1 MGKEREKGSSNHTHT
16 IHSIHIQ
23 PQGQGGVYTTNTNE
37 RKTRNTKTRTQ
48 TDRKERMSL
57 MTLFAGPTTMHPT
70 HLDRSLHDLMF
81 APTSCRS
88 RCGSG
93 SLARRAG
100 GGARMDVIEHSDKYD
115 LVVDAPGLTPA
126 DIHVK
131 LEDGVLSIE
140 GKHEVH
146 ETKEDSGGTVI
157 YSERRRS
164 SFSRRFALPDDADE
178 SSIHAKQKDGVVT
191 ISISMMATLHM
202 PMLEDE
208 ACISLI
214 DRFRT
219 LHSGTLLMKPTN
231 QYKTTPYDMDIVH
244 TKHESMMQTL

>member
-115 LVVDAPGLTPA
+115 LVVDALQGQ
-126 DIHVK
+126 
-131 LEDGVLSIE
+131 
-140 GKHEVH
+140 
-146 ETKEDSGGTVI
+146 
-157 YSERRRS
+157 ERLRS
-164 SFSRRFALPDDADE
+164 
-178 SSIHAKQKDGVVT
+178 
-191 ISISMMATLHM
+191 SMMATLHM

>member
-1 MGKEREKGSSNHTHT
+1 M
-16 IHSIHIQ
+16 
-23 PQGQGGVYTTNTNE
+23 GGVYTTNTNE

-70 HLDRSLHDLMF
+70 HLDRSLHDLCSRRHRV
-81 APTSCRS
+81 AVDVAVDLWLDELVVAREWTSS
-88 RCGSG
+88 NIATSTT
-93 SLARRAG
+93 S
-100 GGARMDVIEHSDKYD
+100 
-115 LVVDAPGLTPA
+115 VDAPGLTPA

-131 LEDGVLSIE
+131 LEDGVLSVE

-146 ETKEDSGGTVI
+146 ETKEDSGGKVI

-191 ISISMMATLHM
+191 ISIGKAAPSAPRIRHIPVSSFADGADAAPSPSREDTGAAAQHDGTQRMR
-202 PMLEDE
+202 MLEE
-208 ACISLI
+208 AGDVS
-214 DRFRT
+214 
-219 LHSGTLLMKPTN
+219 
-231 QYKTTPYDMDIVH
+231 V
-244 TKHESMMQTL
+244 

>member
-140 GKHEVH
+140 G
-146 ETKEDSGGTVI
+146 
-157 YSERRRS
+157 
-164 SFSRRFALPDDADE
+164 FALPDDADE

-191 ISISMMATLHM
+191 ISIGKAAPSAPRVRHI
-202 PMLEDE
+202 PVS
-208 ACISLI
+208 SLA
-214 DRFRT
+214 DG
-219 LHSGTLLMKPTN
+219 SGVPPSPHADAAGAAGPGE
-231 QYKTTPYDMDIVH
+231 TPQQHDGDTGH
-244 TKHESMMQTL
+244 ADA

>member
-1 MGKEREKGSSNHTHT
+1 MGTKE
-16 IHSIHIQ
+16 
-23 PQGQGGVYTTNTNE
+23 E
-37 RKTRNTKTRTQ
+37 RKAAANTRLRNREDTKSLS
-48 TDRKERMSL
+48 DKEEYKHKPTKEEEGTEDSEKTKRMSL
-57 MTLFAGPTTMHPT
+57 MTLFAGPTQPT

-93 SLARRAG
+93 SLARRAC
-100 GGARMDVIEHSDKYD
+100 GGARMDIIEHSDKYE

-146 ETKEDSGGTVI
+146 ETKEDSGGKVI

-191 ISISMMATLHM
+191 ISIGKAAPSAPRVRHIPVSSLADGACASPSPGAGAAAAPAQHD
-202 PMLEDE
+202 ED
-208 ACISLI
+208 A
-214 DRFRT
+214 
-219 LHSGTLLMKPTN
+219 
-231 QYKTTPYDMDIVH
+231 
-244 TKHESMMQTL
+244 

>member
-93 SLARRAG
+93 PLARRAG
-100 GGARMDVIEHSDKYD
+100 GGARSDARGHSCE
-115 LVVDAPGLTPA
+115 ARGW
-126 DIHVK
+126 
-131 LEDGVLSIE
+131 S
-140 GKHEVH
+140 
-146 ETKEDSGGTVI
+146 
-157 YSERRRS
+157 SE
-164 SFSRRFALPDDADE
+164 
-178 SSIHAKQKDGVVT
+178 
-191 ISISMMATLHM
+191 
-202 PMLEDE
+202 
-208 ACISLI
+208 
-214 DRFRT
+214 
-219 LHSGTLLMKPTN
+219 
-231 QYKTTPYDMDIVH
+231 Y
-244 TKHESMMQTL
+244 